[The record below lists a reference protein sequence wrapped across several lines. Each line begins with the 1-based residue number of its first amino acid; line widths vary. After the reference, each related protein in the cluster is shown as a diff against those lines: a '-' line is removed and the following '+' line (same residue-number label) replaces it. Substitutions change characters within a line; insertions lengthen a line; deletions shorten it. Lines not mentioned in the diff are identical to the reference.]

1 MSFTKKRIRNELSPT
16 QYLSLVLLIIIIM
29 GTFLLNTPIATVSN
43 ESIGGI
49 NALFTATSAVCITG
63 LTIFDTATTFS
74 LFGRQSFFFLFRLVV

>member
-1 MSFTKKRIRNELSPT
+1 
-16 QYLSLVLLIIIIM
+16 M

-49 NALFTATSAVCITG
+49 NTLFTATSAVCITG

-74 LFGRQSFFFLFRLVV
+74 LFG

>member
-1 MSFTKKRIRNELSPT
+1 
-16 QYLSLVLLIIIIM
+16 M

-49 NALFTATSAVCITG
+49 NALFTGTTAVCITG

-74 LFGRQSFFFLFRLVV
+74 LFG